1 MRIRISAHPLLFIA
15 GCRIL
20 KADVGQKEAI
30 LNLCADEKINLHKT
44 ELCDDGFYLLCS
56 FFSSI
61 RLISLASKN
70 NIRLEILSSHGIPA
84 LVLRYRHR
92 YGIVLGMLISVL
104 LIFLS
109 SSVIWDIRVNG
120 ANRLSDKEI
129 ISVLE
134 ECGLSLGTPR
144 RAVDADTLANR
155 VLIYSDDIAW
165 ISVNIIG
172 TVAEVEIRELVL
184 PTEPE
189 ELQFAASNIVAARSG
204 KIVRF
209 ENISGN
215 ISAAIGETVSE
226 GQLLIGGIYGDE
238 ENGFRYTS
246 AKGKVFAEVER
257 DFSVEIPRS
266 EEFKSYS
273 ERTYCEKYL
282 IFFKKRIKFFS
293 NYRNLPI
300 SCDKIDMEERFPAPN
315 SAELP
320 LGIYTAR
327 YSEYEYKTLTRTDDE
342 LLELGYAQLDT
353 LLFDE
358 LKDSELLSKQIET
371 EISERGLILRCR
383 VKCVENIAKESEIKI
398 DGLP

>member
-56 FFSSI
+56 FFSSV

-70 NIRLEILSSHGIPA
+70 NIRLDILSSHGIPA

-92 YGIVLGMLISVL
+92 YGIVLGMLLSVL

-189 ELQFAASNIVAARSG
+189 ESQFAASNIVAARSG

-209 ENISGN
+209 ENINGN

-246 AKGKVFAEVER
+246 AKGEVFAQVER

-266 EEFKSYS
+266 EKIKSYS

-300 SCDKIDMEERFPAPN
+300 SCDKIDMEERFLAPN

-342 LLELGYAQLDT
+342 LLELGYARLDT

-358 LKDSELLSKQIET
+358 LKNSELLSKQIET
-371 EISERGLILRCR
+371 EISERGLMLRCR